1 MCALEKNINEKSIE
15 ILTDSD
21 HNNTAK
27 EILTT
32 MQLILCDSQHL
43 PLHIIED
50 LFESLIVIMNSV
62 SKIIENIDGRFW
74 KINI

>member
-1 MCALEKNINEKSIE
+1 VCNLEKNINEKSIE

-21 HNNTAK
+21 HKNTAK

-32 MQLILCDSQHL
+32 MQLILCDSHHL

>member
-21 HNNTAK
+21 HKNTAK